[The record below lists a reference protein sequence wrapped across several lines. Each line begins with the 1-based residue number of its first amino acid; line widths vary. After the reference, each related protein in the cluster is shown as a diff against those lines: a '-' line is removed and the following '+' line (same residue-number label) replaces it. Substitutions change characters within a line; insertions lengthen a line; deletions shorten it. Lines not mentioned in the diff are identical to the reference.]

1 MDKTYLFYALSASS
15 KPEIVRYI
23 GVTTK
28 TIEKRFYQH
37 KYCALH
43 KRDLPV
49 HKWMYS
55 HMKNGDTILCKQ
67 IGQSSGSNWEQMEKD
82 LIAQYREGGQLLNI
96 DAGGKGIV
104 TKEKRSKDSIN
115 RSIKGHFKK
124 IALIDYF
131 GNVVAICNSCTEAS
145 ENFGISKTAIGNV
158 LSGRSKTA
166 NNYYIIT
173 ENLLKS
179 PEFNPVEYV
188 DSCNKE
194 AKTKLVFEFNLDGTL
209 KNIYKSKNSVG
220 IDKGTLNRAIT
231 NKWSF
236 SNSFWA
242 LTRTIDVKEY
252 KIREN

>member
-15 KPEIVRYI
+15 EPDVVRYI

-55 HMKNGDTILCKQ
+55 HMSKGDTILCKQ
-67 IGQSSGSNWEQMEKD
+67 IGQSSDTGWEQIEKD
-82 LIAQYREGGQLLNI
+82 LISQYKEGGRLLNV
-96 DAGGKGIV
+96 DDGGKGIV
-104 TKEKRSKDSIN
+104 TKEKRTKDSIN
-115 RSIKGHFKK
+115 RSIEGHFKK

-131 GNVVAICNSCTEAS
+131 GNVIDICNSCSEAVQK
-145 ENFGISKTAIGNV
+145 FGISKTAIGNV
-158 LSGRSKTA
+158 LSGRSRTA
-166 NNYYIIT
+166 NGYYIVT
-173 ENLLKS
+173 NDTLKS
-179 PEFNPVEYV
+179 PGFDPIKYV
-188 DSCNKE
+188 DNCNKE
-194 AKTKLVFEFNLDGTL
+194 SKIKLVFEFNLDGTL
-209 KNIYKSKNSVG
+209 KNIYKSKSSVG
-220 IDKGTLNRAIT
+220 IDKGTLNRAIV

-242 LTRTIDVKEY
+242 LSRSINIKEY
-252 KIREN
+252 TIREN